1 MMAEIGTPLQ
11 RFRARCLRCVYIA
24 PLLLASVSFSAAV
37 ARSQDSAIIANAH
50 DATQKFVDD
59 FALIRYDE
67 YQSQQK
73 LRKNGKIAYEEN
85 TVFDSIIR
93 MHVEDDGLFVDEQQI
108 VVKQPRQVDK
118 RPLLST
124 RGFSA
129 LAMIL
134 HPYYASSFQFTVAGS
149 EQLQGRTVTR
159 IDFVHIPDKPSPWLY
174 QILGGDRPLDLAGS
188 AWVDPRTGEMV
199 RIEASVGSKETDL
212 GLKELHAELD
222 YAPVLLRDEDTPR
235 MLPASATIDFET
247 PRRHWRNTYSF
258 KDYRRYRVAAGVEGD
273 AAR

>member
-1 MMAEIGTPLQ
+1 MTTI
-11 RFRARCLRCVYIA
+11 RARAHTFRIERLRCACIA
-24 PLLLASVSFSAAV
+24 AVLLASVSFSAV
-37 ARSQDSAIIANAH
+37 VGHPQDSGIVAKAQA
-50 DATQKFVDD
+50 ATQKFFDD

-73 LRKNGKIAYEEN
+73 LRENGKIAYEEN

-93 MHVEDDGLFVDEQQI
+93 MRVEDTGLFVDEQQI
-108 VVKQPRQVDK
+108 VVKQPRHVDN

-149 EQLQGRTVTR
+149 EQLEGRTVTR
-159 IDFVHIPDKPSPWLY
+159 IDFVHIPDTPSPWLY
-174 QILGGDRPLDLAGS
+174 QVLGGDRPLDLAGS
-188 AWVDPRTGEMV
+188 AWVDPATGEMV
-199 RIEASVGSKETDL
+199 RIEGSVGSKETDI
-212 GLKELHAELD
+212 GFKELRAELD

-235 MLPASATIDFET
+235 MLPDSATIDLET
-247 PRRHWRNTYSF
+247 PRQHWRNTYSF